1 MADYYI
7 DGSVAG
13 SAGVLNGSGTL
24 GDPWTQNSG
33 VDLLEA
39 VRQAIIAGAG
49 IGSAGD
55 TVVVL
60 DGGLSLTAP
69 MTYEIGW
76 SQPKPFVVRPHVMD
90 GTQRIDFNSNFV
102 KMFDTDIVQQAH
114 NFYFTDFHGFGSV
127 ATSGAYVINGRNW
140 WGLYFC
146 TFDGGDAHASGSTG
160 IINAGANSHFV
171 GNRFLNDSRASGLMI
186 NLSNGCCVRGNYLEI
201 NYSTSYSLYTY
212 GSEYCNNIHRVT
224 SASHLGFLL
233 PIQGGM
239 FFNNTFYGV
248 DTASGTTANG
258 GSIYMPSAYEHNM
271 VANNY
276 FENMRRSVFLNG
288 SADQHQIG
296 VFAGNYEF
304 NTADHNDYPDATNTS
319 FMTNNDNNLPRSGL
333 VDPANGDYRPN
344 DLLIGKGFNLQN
356 YSLQGVTTG
365 RKTIGAIE
373 FELMP
378 QRIRDLY

>member
-1 MADYYI
+1 MATYYV

-39 VRQAIIAGAG
+39 ARQAIVTAG
-49 IGSAGD
+49 IGTAGD

-60 DGGLSLTAP
+60 NGGLSLTVP
-69 MTYEIGW
+69 MTYESGW
-76 SQPKPFVVRPHVMD
+76 SQTQPFVVRPHAMD
-90 GTQRIDFNSNFV
+90 GTQRIDFDMGFQT
-102 KMFDTDIVQQAH
+102 MFSVNIVQQGH
-114 NFYFTDFHGFGSV
+114 NFYFTDFHGFGNVS
-127 ATSGAYVINGRNW
+127 SGTYVLNGRNW

-146 TFDGGDAHASGSTG
+146 TFDGADSQGGVSTG
-160 IINAGANSHFV
+160 IVNAGSNSHFV
-171 GNRFLNDSRASGLMI
+171 GNRFINDSRSSGLMLS
-186 NLSNGCCVRGNYLEI
+186 LSNGCCVRGNYFEI
-201 NYSTSYSLYTY
+201 NYSSSYSVYTY
-212 GSEYCNNIHRVT
+212 GSEYCNNVHRVT

-239 FFNNTFYGV
+239 FYNNTFYGV
-248 DTASGTTANG
+248 NPAGGTNNG

-271 VANNY
+271 VINNY
-276 FENMRRSVFLNG
+276 FENMQRSVFLNG
-288 SADQHQIG
+288 SADQHQIS

-304 NTADHNDYPDATNTS
+304 NTWDHNDYPDATNTS
-319 FMTNNDNNLPRSGL
+319 FMTNNNNNLSRSGL

-344 DLLIGKGFNLQN
+344 DLLIAKGFNLEN

-373 FELMP
+373 SDLIP
-378 QRIRDLY
+378 KRIRDIY